1 MSRELRSRAIVRGVA
16 LAVALVANA
25 IGAGLSDPDPA
36 TARTIGAGSVQNA
49 TIHEGFVYWSEQLG
63 DASSLR
69 RMEVSTGTRQTLFN
83 IAGTQGI
90 RIDGFGG
97 GRLLF
102 GLVSGSIES
111 QVDTYQTAMA
121 VELASGLVSAVY
133 AKPPADSNSLCDAAW
148 WPIGIDSSG
157 SSYISEV
164 TAIGMPGT
172 ACGLVRYR
180 NKTIIVNP
188 AGTATEFESEISAWR
203 LFPGVGRIAD
213 DRHDQSDLA
222 ENFLDEIFGD
232 WMAYRDSPRTNATRL
247 VNRLTG
253 KEAVWPK
260 IDLTSTSVQGLA
272 VGTIYADETD
282 DLRTYLLPDVGDASR
297 RVRVRNRLM
306 DDAFFACDD
315 RFVRTIETEPPYSV
329 GFRGGLRI
337 RKTKP
342 FITVFDRNGTK
353 TAHKRLR
360 LKQGSDPIGCDH
372 STLLLQWPGVVL
384 AEGYESVGKRFKP
397 ILYTVPI
404 P

>member
-1 MSRELRSRAIVRGVA
+1 MRGAA
-16 LAVALVANA
+16 LALALVANA
-25 IGAGLSDPDPA
+25 IGAGLANPDPA
-36 TARTIGAGSVQNA
+36 TARTIGAGSIENA
-49 TIHEGFVYWSEQLG
+49 TIHQGFVYWSDHLG
-63 DASSLR
+63 DASSLH
-69 RMEVSTGTRQTLFN
+69 RMEVSTGTRQTLFS
-83 IAGTQGI
+83 IAGNQGI

-102 GLVSGSIES
+102 GLVSSNNKS
-111 QVDTYQTAMA
+111 QVGIYQTAMA
-121 VELASGLVSAVY
+121 VELASGLTSAVY

-157 SSYISEV
+157 SSYISEL

-180 NKTIIVNP
+180 SKTIIVNP
-188 AGTATEFESEISAWR
+188 AGTASDFESEISAWR
-203 LFPGVGRIAD
+203 LFPGVGRIAE
-213 DRHDQSDLA
+213 DRDDQSDLA

-232 WMAYRDSPRTNATRL
+232 WMAYHGSPREDATRL

-253 KEAVWPK
+253 KETVWPK
-260 IDLTSTSVQGLA
+260 TDLTSTSVQGLA
-272 VGTIYADETD
+272 VGTVYADEKD
-282 DLRTYLLPDVGDASR
+282 DLRTYLLPDVDDASR

-329 GFRGGLRI
+329 SFGGVLRI
-337 RKTKP
+337 HKTKP

-384 AEGYESVGKRFKP
+384 AEGYKSVGKRFKP